1 MSALPPTKFKRELF
15 GTDGI
20 RGVAGEYPLDRST
33 VHAIGRALGQRL
45 AERAKQASVIIGQD
59 TRESSAWISQILATG
74 LDASRVK
81 VISAGVITTPGVA
94 YLTRENELSAGVVI
108 SASHNPW
115 EDNGIK
121 VFGADGY
128 KLSDEL
134 EHAIEADIFAH
145 LEQLAAGAAQAD
157 HAGYDMLPGEAPLRE
172 QYAEWLASLV
182 GPGSFGKLRV
192 LVDCA
197 NGAASAIAP
206 MVFRDCD
213 INADFLH
220 VDPNGRNINANCGAL
235 YPEHV
240 AAEVARSNSKY
251 DLGIT
256 FDGDADRAMFSD
268 ASGKLVNGDGVLL
281 MAARDMKAHVLLHND
296 TVVSTTM
303 SNMGLEAALK
313 RSGIRMLRTQ
323 VGDKYVIEEM
333 IETGATLGG
342 EQSGHI
348 LFRDMD
354 TTTGDGILTA
364 LRVMEVMARA
374 GKPIAQLVGDMKVFP
389 QRIENVKVREKL
401 PMEQLPSVMETIR
414 AAESELDGNGRVVV
428 RYSGTEKLAR
438 VMVEAES
445 EEAMERLGGDVVV
458 EVGVAG
464 GDQPE
469 LRRLAGDLVVLRRQ
483 LQFRGGG
490 GDDRP
495 EFAGE
500 LCAGRAAEVLRAGNG
515 MVTFGSSRKPLLA
528 PSCATALP
536 MPCDSAARSPPA
548 ASFELSASS
557 CADAGMLSAQN
568 KRSS

>member
-20 RGVAGEYPLDRST
+20 RGIAGEYPLDRAT
-33 VHAIGRALGQRL
+33 VYAIGRALGQRL
-45 AERAKQASVIIGQD
+45 AERAKEASVIIGQD

-74 LDASRVK
+74 LDVSRVK

-94 YLTRENELSAGVVI
+94 YLTRENKLSAGVVI

-197 NGAASAIAP
+197 NGAASTIAP
-206 MVFRDCD
+206 IVFRDCD

-220 VDPNGRNINANCGAL
+220 IDPNGRNINANCGAL
-235 YPEHV
+235 HPEHV
-240 AAEVARSNSKY
+240 AAEVARSNGKY

-256 FDGDADRAMFSD
+256 FDGDADRAMFAD
-268 ASGKLVNGDGVLL
+268 ASGKIVNGDGVLL
-281 MAARDMKAHVLLHND
+281 MAARDMRVHVLLHND

-323 VGDKYVIEEM
+323 VGDKYVLEEM
-333 IETGATLGG
+333 IKTGATLGG

-354 TTTGDGILTA
+354 TTTGDGVLTA

-401 PMEQLPSVMETIR
+401 PMEQLPLVVETIR

-445 EEAMERLGGDVVV
+445 EEAMERHVK
-458 EVGVAG
+458 
-464 GDQPE
+464 
-469 LRRLAGDLVVLRRQ
+469 
-483 LQFRGGG
+483 
-490 GDDRP
+490 
-495 EFAGE
+495 
-500 LCAGRAAEVLRAGNG
+500 
-515 MVTFGSSRKPLLA
+515 TI
-528 PSCATALP
+528 ATALQK
-536 MPCDSAARSPPA
+536 SIGA
-548 ASFELSASS
+548 
-557 CADAGMLSAQN
+557 
-568 KRSS
+568 